1 MDAILE
7 SSITT
12 LNTAIEALNYF
23 EKQHVLVDRVRNQ
36 EKIYPAEYCTDG
48 EYQEINFD
56 NFDGVSYWRKT
67 GVVTIGEGATDI
79 ACNDVV
85 QFTYPIRLVG
95 AIKKEKLSKDD
106 AYSEERIIQTI
117 IGTVTGSNG
126 VIKGLVK
133 AKSVFIRPTSHDDDA
148 LRILQTEYSELDN
161 INYNL
166 AYFRIDFDLVI
177 LIRENCIQKE
187 CD

>member
-23 EKQHVLVDRVRNQ
+23 EKQHVLVERVRSQ
-36 EKIYPAEYCTDG
+36 DKIYPAPYCTNG

-67 GVVTIGEGATDI
+67 GIVTMSEADTQI

-85 QFTYPIRLVG
+85 QFTYPLRIVG
-95 AIKKEKLSKDD
+95 AVKKEKLIKDD

-117 IGTVTGSNG
+117 IGTVTGSNK
-126 VIKGLVK
+126 VIKALIK

-148 LRILQTEYSELDN
+148 LRILQTEYSEVDN

-166 AYFRIDFDLVI
+166 AYFRIDFDLIVQ
-177 LIRENCIQKE
+177 IRENCIEKE